1 MTKLQVPYAEK
12 DAAKALGARWDSKN
26 KTWYVPPGT
35 QLTSF
40 EKWLPADAGTPSGGP
55 AKTAGKAAGKAA
67 PAKVDSYIGKT
78 MIGAH
83 YVQLEHDCNPLE
95 ECEVCRP
102 ALEASGWSEAKRAAL
117 LAATTGGE

>member
-35 QLTSF
+35 LLEPF

-67 PAKVDSYIGKT
+67 PAKVDSYVGKT
-78 MIGAH
+78 VVGAH
-83 YVQLEHDCNPLE
+83 YVKLEHDCNPLE
-95 ECEVCRP
+95 ECEVCRA
-102 ALEASGWSEAKRAAL
+102 ALEASGWAEAKRAAL
-117 LAATTGGE
+117 LAATARAG

>member
-35 QLTSF
+35 LLTPF
-40 EKWLPADAGTPSGGP
+40 EKWLPADAATPSDKP
-55 AKTAGKAAGKAA
+55 EKTAGKAA

-78 MIGAH
+78 VVGAH
-83 YVQLEHDCNPLE
+83 YFKLEHDCNPLE
-95 ECEVCRP
+95 DCEICRP
-102 ALEASGWSEAKRAAL
+102 ALEASGWAEAKRAAL
-117 LAATTGGE
+117 QAATARGG